1 MQYWRVQMIRCNLWK
16 LMGERKLN
24 VTELARETKLPRST
38 IDGLYKDE
46 AQRVD
51 LHAVD
56 KLCEYFGCE
65 ISDLFERVES
75 TSS

>member
-1 MQYWRVQMIRCNLWK
+1 MIRCNLWK

-24 VTELARETKLPRST
+24 VTELARETNLPRST

-51 LHAVD
+51 LQAVD

-65 ISDLFERVES
+65 IGDLFERVES

>member
-1 MQYWRVQMIRCNLWK
+1 MIRCNLWK

-24 VTELARETKLPRST
+24 VTELAREIELPRST
-38 IDGLYKDE
+38 IDGFFKDE

-51 LHAVD
+51 LQAVD

-65 ISDLFERVES
+65 ISDLFERVK
-75 TSS
+75 